1 MDENTRSYLEAAVEA
16 ARIGG
21 GVLRD
26 YARRQAPVSIDLK
39 GLNDYVTEV
48 DRTSE
53 RAIVGY
59 LNGRFPDHSILAEE
73 SNGQAKDAA
82 PFQWYVD
89 PLDGTTN
96 FIHGVPIYAVSVGLR
111 VAGKMSVGAVYDPVR
126 DEMFHAVA
134 GGGSY
139 VNDVKIKVTARES
152 LKGAL
157 LATGFPFRAHNRLK
171 EYLRS
176 FETFILET
184 AGVRRAGSATL
195 DLCYTACG
203 RYDGFW
209 EMSLSPWDIA
219 AGSLIVREAGGMVSD
234 FLGKDGYMKSGNVVA
249 ANLRI
254 HSSMLEI
261 IRHTMV

>member
-1 MDENTRSYLEAAVEA
+1 MDEKTTAYLEAAIEA

-21 GVLRD
+21 AVLRD
-26 YARRQAPVSIDLK
+26 YASRAAAISIDLK

-48 DRTSE
+48 DRSSE
-53 RAIVGY
+53 RAIIGY
-59 LNGRFPDHSILAEE
+59 LKKRFPDHALIAEE
-73 SNGQAKDAA
+73 SPEPPKGARCE
-82 PFQWYVD
+82 WYID

-96 FIHGVPIYAVSVGLR
+96 FIHGVPVYAVSVGLR
-111 VAGKMSVGAVYDPVR
+111 IDGKMAVGAVYDPGR

-134 GGGSY
+134 GVGSFMNQERIH
-139 VNDVKIKVTARES
+139 VANRDS

-157 LATGFPFRAHNRLK
+157 LATGFPFRAHDRLK

-176 FETFILET
+176 LETFILET
-184 AGVRRAGSATL
+184 AGVRRAGSASL

-209 EMSLSPWDIA
+209 EMSLSAWDLA
-219 AGSLIVREAGGMVSD
+219 AGSLMVREAGGVATD
-234 FLGKDGYMKSGNVVA
+234 FLGKDGYLKSGNILA

-254 HSSMLEI
+254 YSSMLEI

>member
-1 MDENTRSYLEAAVEA
+1 MDERDPAFLEAAIHA

-21 GVLRD
+21 DVLRD
-26 YARRQAPVSIDLK
+26 YAKRATPISIDLK

-48 DRTSE
+48 DHASE
-53 RAIVGY
+53 RVIVGY
-59 LNGRFPDHSILAEE
+59 LRERYPDHSVIAEE
-73 SNGQAKDAA
+73 SEELTKDDRYV
-82 PFQWYVD
+82 WYID

-96 FIHGVPIYAVSVGLR
+96 FIHGVPVYAVSVALR
-111 VAGKMSVGAVYDPVR
+111 VDGKIAVGAVYDPVR
-126 DEMFHAVA
+126 DEMFHSVA
-134 GGGSY
+134 GGGAFLNGER
-139 VNDVKIKVTARES
+139 VHVANRDS

-157 LATGFPFRAHNRLK
+157 LATGFPFRAHDRLRA
-171 EYLRS
+171 YLRS
-176 FETFILET
+176 LETFILET
-184 AGVRRAGSATL
+184 AGVRRAGSASL

-219 AGSLIVREAGGMVSD
+219 AGSLIVREAGGVVTD
-234 FLGKDGYMKSGNVVA
+234 FLGKDGYLKSGNVVA

-254 HSSMLEI
+254 YSSMLEI